1 MNYNKT
7 YTQPSDLVQLIS
19 ARGLTISNPQKAEG
33 YIRRIGYYR
42 LSAYLYPLLA
52 MPKNLHQFKVG
63 STFRQALDMY
73 RFDRQ
78 LRLLMFNQ
86 IEKIEVAVRSAIVNI
101 TAKETGDPFWMTNPI
116 HFANATRFAGTMQ
129 KIDSEYQKSREDFIE
144 HFRNTYNNPYPP
156 SWMLSEILPIGV
168 LTRVFQN
175 IRSNQIR
182 KKIAK
187 EFELNVPVFESWMT
201 IITLTRNNCCH
212 HSRVWNKTFGLRALT
227 IRNNTKPWIT
237 QSVNQQKIY
246 FSLCVIKYILNI
258 IIPNNDMTSKLIWL
272 FIDYPNIDKAAM
284 GFPCN
289 WEMEPLWR

>member
-7 YTQPSDLVQLIS
+7 YTQPSDLVQLMI

-42 LSAYLYPLLA
+42 ISAYLYPLLK
-52 MPKNLHQFKVG
+52 MPKNSHQFKLG

-129 KIDSEYQKSREDFIE
+129 KIDSEYQKSHEDF
-144 HFRNTYNNPYPP
+144 N
-156 SWMLSEILPIGV
+156 
-168 LTRVFQN
+168 
-175 IRSNQIR
+175 
-182 KKIAK
+182 KK
-187 EFELNVPVFESWMT
+187 
-201 IITLTRNNCCH
+201 
-212 HSRVWNKTFGLRALT
+212 
-227 IRNNTKPWIT
+227 
-237 QSVNQQKIY
+237 
-246 FSLCVIKYILNI
+246 
-258 IIPNNDMTSKLIWL
+258 
-272 FIDYPNIDKAAM
+272 
-284 GFPCN
+284 
-289 WEMEPLWR
+289 